1 MFRLINAVLAYP
13 PTMATEMRIG
23 NAMGDVGP
31 LSVAAA
37 AQNLA
42 ILSLLSMVVSPGVA
56 AFCAFAAIASL
67 FDTFYLLTFFL
78 AVLNVDIRRLEL
90 QDALAA
96 RHNKPR
102 HRKRPLPVHHSWLDA
117 LVQGRLPFR

>member
-13 PTMATEMRIG
+13 PTMATELRIA
-23 NAMGDVGP
+23 NALGDVGP
-31 LSVAAA
+31 LSIAAA
-37 AQNLA
+37 AQNLT
-42 ILSLLSMVVSPGVA
+42 ILSILSMVVSPGVA

-67 FDTFYLLTFFL
+67 FDAFYLLTFFV

-102 HRKRPLPVHHSWLDA
+102 HRRKALPAKHTWVDA
-117 LVQGRLPFR
+117 LIQGRLPFR